1 MNDTIIREVL
11 WPCGLSG
18 RYRGFPLLI
27 TAIRLCI
34 ENEGQARMVFKSL
47 YARVA
52 EERGC
57 PLYCVERN
65 IRTVIKRAWAVNPGY
80 MRELAGYPMAAPPSS
95 TEFIEII
102 SSYILREHL
111 TKRV

>member
-34 ENEGQARMVFKSL
+34 DDESQARMVSKSL

-52 EERGC
+52 EECGC

-65 IRTVIKRAWAVNPGY
+65 LRTMVSRAWKTNRPY
-80 MRELAGYPMAAPPSS
+80 LQEMAGYPLHSPPTSS
-95 TEFIEII
+95 EFINII
-102 SSYILREHL
+102 VSYILRAKLFES
-111 TKRV
+111 V

>member
-1 MNDTIIREVL
+1 MNDTVIREVL

-18 RYRGFPLLI
+18 RYRGFSLLI
-27 TAIRLCI
+27 TAIRFCI
-34 ENEGQARMVFKSL
+34 DDESQARMVSKSL

-52 EERGC
+52 EECGC
-57 PLYCVERN
+57 PLHCVDRN
-65 IRTVIKRAWAVNPGY
+65 IRTVIKRAWSVNPGY

-102 SSYILREHL
+102 SSYILRERL
-111 TKRV
+111 TELV